1 MADNARV
8 PLAPG
13 YILDGTYVIQR
24 LLGKGGFALTYL
36 AKDSALDTLVA
47 IKEFMP
53 VDLSRRGPDNCIE
66 PITKGRLEYSELLAR
81 FKEEAQILVR
91 MNHPSIVRVIRW
103 IDANRSGYY
112 VMEYLPGETLGAACK
127 RLSRLPPVAVM
138 LIVEKLLD
146 GLHHIHN
153 SNLLHR
159 DLKPDNVILTR
170 PNRPVHT
177 RLPNV
182 PHDVLSEYG
191 QPVLIDFGSARVFR
205 GMEDRTLTGFVAKGF
220 TPVEQVSADGPQD
233 ERTDIYSLAATAYT
247 LLTGS
252 KPDHS
257 VSRKND
263 DQVRPLGLLL
273 KDSAPA
279 PFLAALDSGLAVNI
293 RDRPPDVAAWRRQLF
308 PDAYGSDRTP
318 DMPTTPSRDQIEV
331 TRPGSGAARRMKS
344 LILILV
350 ALLLMLAAY
359 LAVRQ
364 LGQDVSG
371 SAKRDDDVEKSLAVA
386 TYRART
392 EAWQRVALA
401 DHGIGGRYML
411 SSDGPFRVKVGSTVY
426 TVTDNGPLDT
436 SENPSADIGLKAIGR
451 DRDVAIASL
460 TR

>member
-1 MADNARV
+1 VADDARV

-36 AKDSALDTLVA
+36 AKDRSLDTLVA

-53 VDLSRRGPDNCIE
+53 LDFSRRGFDNCVE
-66 PITKGRLEYSELLAR
+66 PTTSGRLEYSELLAR

-146 GLHHIHN
+146 GLYHIHN
-153 SNLLHR
+153 NNLLHR

-170 PNRPVHT
+170 SNQPVHT
-177 RLPNV
+177 SLPNV
-182 PHDVLSEYG
+182 PHDILSEYG

-205 GMEDRTLTGFVAKGF
+205 GMEERTLTGFVARGF

-247 LLTGS
+247 LLTGG

-257 VSRKND
+257 VNRKKD

-279 PFLAALDSGLAVNI
+279 PFLAGLDSGLAVSI
-293 RDRPPDVAAWRRQLF
+293 RNRPPDVTAWRRQLF
-308 PDAYGSDRTP
+308 PDAYGSERKP
-318 DMPTTPSRDQIEV
+318 DIPTTPSTGQIEIASG
-331 TRPGSGAARRMKS
+331 GSGAARRMTS
-344 LILILV
+344 LILVLV
-350 ALLLMLAAY
+350 ALLLMVAAY
-359 LAVRQ
+359 FAVRQ

-371 SAKRDDDVEKSLAVA
+371 SAKRDDGVEKSLAA
-386 TYRART
+386 GTYRAKAGT
-392 EAWQRVALA
+392 WQRVALA
-401 DHGIGGRYML
+401 DHGIGRRYML
-411 SSDGPFRVKVGSTVY
+411 SSDGPFRIKVGSTVY
-426 TVTDNGPLDT
+426 TVTDNRPLDT
-436 SENPSADIGLKAIGR
+436 SDTPSAAIELKAIGH